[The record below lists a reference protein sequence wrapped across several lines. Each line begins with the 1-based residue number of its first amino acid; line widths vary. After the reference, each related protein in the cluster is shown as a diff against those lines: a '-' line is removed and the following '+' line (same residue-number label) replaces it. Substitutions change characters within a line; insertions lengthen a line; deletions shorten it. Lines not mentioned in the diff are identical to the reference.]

1 MKTRITALA
10 LSLVLFFQGESRAL
24 TPEERQAIE
33 YEIQVSDKL
42 SEFLSDLFD
51 KFSEGYVE
59 PDEALKKLSVYRNEF
74 DLSVN
79 PPQKD
84 GERLFELMH
93 QFLSYIENYFIY
105 FKRTQREN
113 PEINI
118 EIYKLKVDIKKE
130 VIRLNH
136 LL

>member
-1 MKTRITALA
+1 MKIRIVFMSYLLA
-10 LSLVLFFQGESRAL
+10 LSLSGDSCAL
-24 TPEERQAIE
+24 APEGRTAIE
-33 YEIQVSDKL
+33 YQIQVSDKL
-42 SEFLSDLFD
+42 AEFLSDLFD

-59 PDEALKKLSVYRNEF
+59 PDEALKKLSVYRNEY

-79 PPQKD
+79 TPQKE
-84 GERLFELMH
+84 GERLYKLMH
-93 QFLSYIENYFIY
+93 QFLSYMENYFIY

-130 VIRLNH
+130 VIRLNY